1 MVPLKRASSCS
12 RHFAQ
17 SRRQLGEQSAHFSA
31 LLEHFFPPICP
42 RLPNFVP
49 PESYTLVFSAY
60 IRILSPYSLLLT
72 ELCLESVLLTLNMSY
87 DAASSLCSL
96 YPLKVS
102 GQDASHENGYFLKD
116 ALNKCFL
123 TPTLP
128 HTFSVT
134 MATRRTG
141 YMAQFTFLHVRR
153 FLLHNSKVITCDWS
167 ITRLLLL
174 LCKYLN
180 TNIMSSN
187 FIPSKFRR
195 KASNIS
201 IFTS

>member
-60 IRILSPYSLLLT
+60 IGILSPYSLLLT
-72 ELCLESVLLTLNMSY
+72 KLCLESVLLTLNMSY
-87 DAASSLCSL
+87 DATSFLCPL
-96 YPLKVS
+96 YPLKVL
-102 GQDASHENGYFLKD
+102 GQDASHENGYFLRD
-116 ALNKCFL
+116 TLNKCFL
-123 TPTLP
+123 TPNLP

-134 MATRRTG
+134 MATSRVSGGFWGGPDGPWPPPPPPRKKRGRGGGGGERGKKKKKKKKRRK
-141 YMAQFTFLHVRR
+141 R
-153 FLLHNSKVITCDWS
+153 K
-167 ITRLLLL
+167 
-174 LCKYLN
+174 
-180 TNIMSSN
+180 SN
-187 FIPSKFRR
+187 F
-195 KASNIS
+195 
-201 IFTS
+201 